1 MMRFS
6 SNFTILYKVKFNF
19 VITNEFIL
27 FVSTESVVQFFF
39 FYTNFIYIN
48 YDANKVRMLII
59 RTGVIVIQGG
69 PPR

>member
-1 MMRFS
+1 MNSFFS
-6 SNFTILYKVKFNF
+6 FQQNLWFN
-19 VITNEFIL
+19 
-27 FVSTESVVQFFF
+27 FFF